1 MNIGKTDTEL
11 EVDKMIECRQ
21 IVKNL
26 IKFGLSEKQKI
37 QIMRLLAIE
46 LESRDSMNIIIEAV
60 EKIKSLDENIKFSLT
75 EDKID
80 YNNNKQSK
88 KLLDI

>member
-26 IKFGLSEKQKI
+26 IKFGLSEKQKV

-46 LESRDSMNIIIEAV
+46 LESRDAMNIIIEAV
-60 EKIKSLDENIKFSLT
+60 EKIKSLDENVKFSLT

>member
-26 IKFGLSEKQKI
+26 IKFGLSEKQKV

-46 LESRDSMNIIIEAV
+46 LESRDAMNIIIEAV
-60 EKIKSLDENIKFSLT
+60 EKIKSLDENVKFSLT

-80 YNNNKQSK
+80 YNNNKQNK